1 MKPSTSK
8 PTSLKNAQTVYIVD
22 DDDALRGAVGSLIRS
37 VGHTVKEFSSPVEL
51 FSNLVVEG
59 AGCLI
64 LDVRL
69 KGYSGFDVQREMSE
83 SGIHLPVIFMTG
95 HGDIPMSVR
104 AMKAGAV
111 DFFSKPLRHDE
122 LLQSVANALLKDQER
137 LANDER
143 LLRLRQRYAGLSARE
158 KQVMHEVIKGRLN
171 KQISGDLEIS
181 IVTVKVHRA
190 NTMRKMCAA
199 TLADL
204 VRAGRLLALS

>member
-1 MKPSTSK
+1 MKLSTSK
-8 PTSLKNAQTVYIVD
+8 SPLLKNSQTVYIVD
-22 DDDALRGAVGSLIRS
+22 DDDVLRGAVGSLIRS
-37 VGHTVKEFSSPVEL
+37 VGHTVKEFSNPVEL

-59 AGCLI
+59 PGCLI

-111 DFFSKPLRHDE
+111 DFFSKPLRHQD
-122 LLQSVANALLKDQER
+122 LLDSVANALLKDQER
-137 LANDER
+137 LANEER
-143 LLRLRQRYAGLSARE
+143 LLRLRQRYDTLSPRE
-158 KQVMHEVIKGRLN
+158 KQVMYEITKGRLN
-171 KQISGDLEIS
+171 KQIAGDLDIS

-204 VRAGRLLALS
+204 VRAGGFLNLA